1 VRLLQG
7 FVRIPSITGD
17 EGPFARAVEGA
28 FREAGLLVETLEA
41 TPVKVAPYLERVGEQ
56 ARYEGRP
63 NVIGRRTG
71 RGRGRSIL
79 LNAHIDTVGAE
90 TPQHRRTTFSGV
102 VKGG

>member
-1 VRLLQG
+1 MRLLQG

-28 FREAGLLVETLEA
+28 FREAGLLVETFEA
-41 TPVKVAPYLERVGEQ
+41 TPVEVVPYLEHVGEQ

-71 RGRGRSIL
+71 RGGGRSIL
-79 LNAHIDTVGAE
+79 LNAHIDTVEGGDPAE
-90 TPQHRRTTFSGV
+90 
-102 VKGG
+102 